1 MKQSLSLSRRELLK
15 ASALVG
21 GGLMLGLTLPQRA
34 TAAALGKAG
43 GQPVAWLRIAP
54 DNTITVLVDRSE
66 MGQGVYTSMTQLLA
80 EELEVE
86 PSAVCVTAAPA
97 GDAYINAL
105 LGGQLTGGSTSVR
118 DGWEK
123 LRRAGAQ
130 ARTMLVQAAADH
142 WSLPASS
149 LYASG
154 GVVYD
159 GRGHQLTYGELAES
173 AAKLPVPKD
182 VALKPASAFK
192 VVGKPHKRL
201 DTGIKVDGTAVY
213 GIDVKLP
220 GMLHASIEQ
229 SPTVGGK
236 LLSFDASAAEKLPG
250 VHQVLVTSSG
260 VAVIAD
266 HYWQARKARAAVKV
280 VWDAGTNAGLD
291 SAKVSATLKAAAT
304 GSGRTARQEGDA
316 KAALAKAAKVLRAT
330 YHLPLLAHA
339 TLEPQNCTADVKAD
353 HCDLYAP
360 TQIQGVAQMVAAKAA
375 GLSPAQVEVHTTYL
389 GGGFGRRLEVD
400 FIPAAVECS
409 KAVGR
414 PVKVIWTREDD
425 MSHDT
430 YRPAFHD
437 EIAGGFDQD
446 GRLVAWHMHIT
457 APSVTA
463 RLFPGIVEQMAD
475 PFAIEAAANYA
486 YDVPNVYVD
495 YLQQEVGVDVGYNRS
510 VSHAPNCF
518 VVESFMDELAFAAG
532 KNPYEFRHG
541 LLARQPRYR
550 HVLEQAAQLGH
561 WGKAPKGRFQGLAV
575 MEGYGSYLALVAEI
589 SVDRGLLKVHKLT
602 CAVDCGQ
609 MVNPNIVAQQT
620 EGGLLFGLS
629 AALWGEIT
637 LASGAVQQKNFD
649 TYRLV
654 RMNESPEIV
663 VHLVE
668 STAAPGGM
676 GEPAVAMVAPAL
688 GNAIH
693 AATRKRIRALPIA
706 KQQVVKI

>member
-1 MKQSLSLSRRELLK
+1 MNQDVSLTRRDLLK
-15 ASALVG
+15 ASAVVG
-21 GGLMLGLTLPQRA
+21 GGLLLGLSLPERA

-66 MGQGVYTSMTQLLA
+66 MGQGVYTAMTQLLA

-86 PSAVCVTAAPA
+86 PAAVCVTAAPV

-130 ARTMLVQAAADH
+130 ARTMLVQAAANH

-154 GVVYD
+154 GAVYD
-159 GRGHQLTYGELAES
+159 GRGQRLTYGELAES
-173 AAKLPVPKD
+173 AAKLPLPKD
-182 VALKPASAFK
+182 VELKPANAFK
-192 VVGKPHKRL
+192 VVGKPHQRL
-201 DTGIKVDGTAVY
+201 DTGIKVDGTAVF

-236 LLSFDASAAEKLPG
+236 LHSFDASAAEKLPG
-250 VHQVLVTSSG
+250 VHKVMATTSG

-266 HYWQARKARAAVKV
+266 HYWQARRARAALKV
-280 VWDAGTNAGLD
+280 TWDAGPNATLD
-291 SAKVSATLKAAAT
+291 SAKIAATLKAGAANA
-304 GSGRTARQEGDA
+304 GKPARQEGDA
-316 KAALAKAAKVLRAT
+316 TAALGKAAKVLRAT
-330 YHLPLLAHA
+330 YNLPLLAHA

-353 HCDLYAP
+353 RCDLYAP
-360 TQIQGVAQMVAAKAA
+360 TQFQVLAQGVAAQAA
-375 GLSPAQVEVHTTYL
+375 GLAPAQVEVHTTYL

-425 MSHDT
+425 MTHDT
-430 YRPAFHD
+430 YRPAFHEEVAAGLD
-437 EIAGGFDQD
+437 ED
-446 GRLVAWHMHIT
+446 GRIVAWHLHLT

-463 RLFPGIVEQMAD
+463 RMFPGIAAQMVD
-475 PFAIEAAANYA
+475 PFAIEAAANYP
-486 YDVPNVYVD
+486 YDVPNVHVD
-495 YLQQEVGVDVGYNRS
+495 YRQQEVGVDVGYNRS

-518 VVESFMDELAFAAG
+518 VVESFMDELAHAAG
-532 KNPYEFRHG
+532 KDPYEFRHG

-550 HVLEQAAQLGH
+550 HVLEEAAKRSG
-561 WGKAPKGRFQGLAV
+561 WGKAPKGRFHGISL

-589 SVDRGLLKVHKLT
+589 SVTRGQLKIHKLT

-609 MVNPNIVAQQT
+609 MVNPNIVAQQV
-620 EGGLLFGLS
+620 EGGIVFGLS
-629 AALWGEIT
+629 AALWGDIT
-637 LASGAVQQKNFD
+637 LAGGAVQEKNFD

-668 STAAPGGM
+668 STEAPGGI
-676 GEPAVAMVAPAL
+676 GEPSVAMVAPAL
-688 GNAIH
+688 GNAIF
-693 AATRKRIRALPIA
+693 AATKKRVRALPIA

>member
-1 MKQSLSLSRRELLK
+1 MNQDVSLTRRDLLK
-15 ASALVG
+15 ASAVVG
-21 GGLMLGLTLPQRA
+21 GGLLLGLSLPERA

-66 MGQGVYTSMTQLLA
+66 MGQGVYTAMTQLLA

-86 PSAVCVTAAPA
+86 PAAVCVTAAPV

-130 ARTMLVQAAADH
+130 ARTMLVQAAANH

-154 GVVYD
+154 GAVYD
-159 GRGHQLTYGELAES
+159 GRGHRLTYGELAES
-173 AAKLPVPKD
+173 AAKLPLPKD
-182 VALKPASAFK
+182 VELKPANAFK
-192 VVGKPHKRL
+192 VVGKPHQRL
-201 DTGIKVDGTAVY
+201 DTGIKVDGTAVF

-236 LLSFDASAAEKLPG
+236 LHSFDASAAEKLPG
-250 VHQVLVTSSG
+250 VHKVMATTSG

-266 HYWQARKARAAVKV
+266 HYWQARRARAAVKV
-280 VWDAGTNAGLD
+280 TWAAGPKATLATAESGATVEAGAANAG
-291 SAKVSATLKAAAT
+291 KP
-304 GSGRTARQEGDA
+304 ARQEGDA
-316 KAALAKAAKVLRAT
+316 TAALGKAAKVLRAT
-330 YHLPLLAHA
+330 YNLPLLAHA

-353 HCDLYAP
+353 RCDLYAP
-360 TQIQGVAQMVAAKAA
+360 TQFQVLAQGVAAQAA
-375 GLSPAQVEVHTTYL
+375 GLAPAQVEVHTTYL

-425 MSHDT
+425 MTHDT
-430 YRPAFHD
+430 YRPAFHEEVAAGLD
-437 EIAGGFDQD
+437 ED
-446 GRLVAWHMHIT
+446 GRIVAWHLHLT

-463 RLFPGIVEQMAD
+463 RMFPGIAAQMVD
-475 PFAIEAAANYA
+475 PFAIEAAANYP
-486 YDVPNVYVD
+486 YDVPNVHVD
-495 YLQQEVGVDVGYNRS
+495 YRQQEVGVDVGYNRS

-518 VVESFMDELAFAAG
+518 VVESFMDELAHAAG
-532 KNPYEFRHG
+532 KDPYEFRHG

-550 HVLEQAAQLGH
+550 RVLEEAAKRGG
-561 WGKAPKGRFQGLAV
+561 WGKAPKGRFQGISL

-589 SVDRGLLKVHKLT
+589 SVTRGQLKIHKLT

-609 MVNPNIVAQQT
+609 MVNPNIVAQQV
-620 EGGLLFGLS
+620 EGGIVFGLS
-629 AALWGEIT
+629 AALWGDIT
-637 LASGAVQQKNFD
+637 LAGGAVQEKNFD

-668 STAAPGGM
+668 STEAPGGI
-676 GEPAVAMVAPAL
+676 GEPSVAMVAPAL
-688 GNAIH
+688 GNAIF
-693 AATRKRIRALPIA
+693 AATKKRVRALPIA

>member
-1 MKQSLSLSRRELLK
+1 
-15 ASALVG
+15 
-21 GGLMLGLTLPQRA
+21 
-34 TAAALGKAG
+34 
-43 GQPVAWLRIAP
+43 
-54 DNTITVLVDRSE
+54 
-66 MGQGVYTSMTQLLA
+66 LA
-80 EELEVE
+80 
-86 PSAVCVTAAPA
+86 
-97 GDAYINAL
+97 
-105 LGGQLTGGSTSVR
+105 
-118 DGWEK
+118 
-123 LRRAGAQ
+123 
-130 ARTMLVQAAADH
+130 
-142 WSLPASS
+142 
-149 LYASG
+149 
-154 GVVYD
+154 
-159 GRGHQLTYGELAES
+159 
-173 AAKLPVPKD
+173 
-182 VALKPASAFK
+182 
-192 VVGKPHKRL
+192 
-201 DTGIKVDGTAVY
+201 
-213 GIDVKLP
+213 
-220 GMLHASIEQ
+220 
-229 SPTVGGK
+229 
-236 LLSFDASAAEKLPG
+236 
-250 VHQVLVTSSG
+250 TSSG

>member
-1 MKQSLSLSRRELLK
+1 MNQDVSLTRRDLLK
-15 ASALVG
+15 ASAVVG
-21 GGLMLGLTLPQRA
+21 GGLLLGLSLPERA

-66 MGQGVYTSMTQLLA
+66 MGQGVYTAMTQLLA

-86 PSAVCVTAAPA
+86 PAAVCVTAAPV

-130 ARTMLVQAAADH
+130 ARTMLVQAAANH

-154 GVVYD
+154 GAVYD
-159 GRGHQLTYGELAES
+159 GRGHRLTYGELAES
-173 AAKLPVPKD
+173 AAKLPLPKD
-182 VALKPASAFK
+182 VELKPANAFK
-192 VVGKPHKRL
+192 VVGKPHQRL
-201 DTGIKVDGTAVY
+201 DTGIKVDGTTVF

-236 LLSFDASAAEKLPG
+236 LHSFDASAAEKLPG
-250 VHQVLVTSSG
+250 VHKVMATTSG

-266 HYWQARKARAAVKV
+266 HYWQARRARAALKV
-280 VWDAGTNAGLD
+280 TWDAGPNATLD
-291 SAKVSATLKAAAT
+291 SAKIAATLKAGAANA
-304 GSGRTARQEGDA
+304 GKPARQEGDA
-316 KAALAKAAKVLRAT
+316 TAALGKAAKVLRAT
-330 YHLPLLAHA
+330 YNLPLLAHA

-353 HCDLYAP
+353 RCDLYAP
-360 TQIQGVAQMVAAKAA
+360 TQFQVLAQGVAAQAA
-375 GLSPAQVEVHTTYL
+375 GLAPAQVEVHTTYL

-425 MSHDT
+425 MTHDT
-430 YRPAFHD
+430 YRPAFHEEVAAGLD
-437 EIAGGFDQD
+437 ED
-446 GRLVAWHMHIT
+446 GRIVAWHLHLT

-463 RLFPGIVEQMAD
+463 RMFPGIAAQMVD
-475 PFAIEAAANYA
+475 PFAIEAAANYP
-486 YDVPNVYVD
+486 YDVPNVHVD
-495 YLQQEVGVDVGYNRS
+495 YRQQEVGVDVGYNRS

-518 VVESFMDELAFAAG
+518 VVESFMDELAHAAG
-532 KNPYEFRHG
+532 KDPYEFRHG

-550 HVLEQAAQLGH
+550 HVLEEAAKRGG
-561 WGKAPKGRFQGLAV
+561 WGKAPKGRFQGISL

-589 SVDRGLLKVHKLT
+589 SVTRGQLKIHKLT

-609 MVNPNIVAQQT
+609 MVNPNIVAQQV
-620 EGGLLFGLS
+620 EGGIVFGLS
-629 AALWGEIT
+629 AALWGDIT
-637 LASGAVQQKNFD
+637 LAGGAVQEKNFD

-668 STAAPGGM
+668 STEAPGGI
-676 GEPAVAMVAPAL
+676 GEPSVAMVAPAL
-688 GNAIH
+688 GNAIF
-693 AATRKRIRALPIA
+693 AATKKRVRALPIA

>member
-1 MKQSLSLSRRELLK
+1 MNQDLTLSRRDVLK
-15 ASALVG
+15 ASAVVG
-21 GGLMLGLTLPQRA
+21 GGLLLGLSLPQRA
-34 TAAALGKAG
+34 TAATLGKAG

-66 MGQGVYTSMTQLLA
+66 MGQGVYTAMTQLLA

-86 PSAVCVTAAPA
+86 PATVCVTAAPV

-142 WSLPASS
+142 WSLPAAS

-154 GVVYD
+154 GAVYD
-159 GRGHQLTYGELAES
+159 GRGHRLTYGELAES
-173 AAKLPVPKD
+173 AAKLPLPKD
-182 VALKPASAFK
+182 VELKPTSAFK
-192 VVGKPHKRL
+192 VVGKPHQRL

-229 SPTVGGK
+229 PPTVGGK
-236 LLSFDASAAEKLPG
+236 LQSFDASAAEKLPG
-250 VHQVLVTSSG
+250 VHKVVATVSG

-266 HYWQARKARAAVKV
+266 HYWQARKARAALKV
-280 VWDAGTNAGLD
+280 TWDAGANATLD
-291 SAKVSATLKAAAT
+291 SAKIAATLKTGAANAGKPARQDGDAAA
-304 GSGRTARQEGDA
+304 
-316 KAALAKAAKVLRAT
+316 ALGKAAKVLRAT
-330 YHLPLLAHA
+330 YNLPLLAHA

-353 HCDLYAP
+353 RCDLYAP
-360 TQIQGVAQMVAAKAA
+360 TQFQVLAQGVAAQAA
-375 GLSPAQVEVHTTYL
+375 GLAPAQVEVHTTYL

-425 MSHDT
+425 MTHDT

-437 EIAGGFDQD
+437 EIAAGLDQD
-446 GRLVAWHMHIT
+446 GRIVAWHMHLT

-463 RLFPGIVEQMAD
+463 RMFPGIAAQMVD
-475 PFAIEAAANYA
+475 PFAVEAAANYP
-486 YDVPNVYVD
+486 YDVPNVHVD
-495 YLQQEVGVDVGYNRS
+495 YHQQEVGVDVGYNRS

-518 VVESFMDELAFAAG
+518 VVESFMDELAHAAG
-532 KNPYEFRHG
+532 KDPYEFRHG

-550 HVLEQAAQLGH
+550 HVLEEAAQRGG
-561 WGKAPKGRFQGLAV
+561 WGKAPKGRFQGISL
-575 MEGYGSYLALVAEI
+575 MEGYGSYLAMVAEI
-589 SVDRGLLKVHKLT
+589 SIARGQLKVHKLT

-609 MVNPNIVAQQT
+609 MVNPNIVAQQV
-620 EGGLLFGLS
+620 EGGIVFGLS

-637 LASGAVQQKNFD
+637 LAGGEVQQKNFD

-663 VHLVE
+663 VHLVD
-668 STAAPGGM
+668 SGAAPGGI
-676 GEPAVAMVAPAL
+676 GEPSVAMVAPAL
-688 GNAIH
+688 GNAIF
-693 AATRKRIRALPIA
+693 AATKKRVRALPIA